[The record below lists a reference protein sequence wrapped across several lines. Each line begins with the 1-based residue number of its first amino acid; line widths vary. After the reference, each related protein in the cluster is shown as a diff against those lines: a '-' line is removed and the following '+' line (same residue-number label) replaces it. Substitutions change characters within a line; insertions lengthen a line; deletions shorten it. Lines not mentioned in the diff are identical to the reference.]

1 MEVTGNT
8 RFIARDDS
16 RRLIRVSG
24 ADATD
29 FLQSLITANVETLP
43 GDTARA
49 SALLTPQGRVLVDF
63 LVSRT
68 DDGFM
73 IECDAEQAEELYTR
87 LRRYRLR
94 RPVDL
99 AHETG
104 LSVWILW
111 ETTTP
116 PDNPPATLPATLPV
130 GALRDSRHPDLG
142 WRLLAPADATA
153 NAQGS
158 DTEPASLD
166 MWHAVRIAAA
176 IPQGPVD
183 LIPERALMLEAGLDR
198 LGAVD
203 FEKGCYVG
211 QEVTARTHYRG
222 LVKRR
227 LAPFILADTA
237 ATPGAAITDDGKS
250 LGTVLSTASTGTG
263 NAGPGN
269 AGTGSIC
276 LAAMKLSDLHRLQAG
291 DGSVQIGGAPA
302 MLSLP
307 DWMVPLPQLARTD
320 SA

>member
-158 DTEPASLD
+158 DTGPASLD

-176 IPQGPVD
+176 VPQGPVD

-263 NAGPGN
+263 NAG
-269 AGTGSIC
+269 TGSIC

-291 DGSVQIGGAPA
+291 DGSVQIDGAPA

>member
-73 IECDAEQAEELYTR
+73 IECDAEQAEELFTR

-183 LIPERALMLEAGLDR
+183 LLPERALMLAAGLDR

-211 QEVTARTHYRG
+211 QEVTARTHYR
-222 LVKRR
+222 R
-227 LAPFILADTA
+227 
-237 ATPGAAITDDGKS
+237 
-250 LGTVLSTASTGTG
+250 
-263 NAGPGN
+263 
-269 AGTGSIC
+269 
-276 LAAMKLSDLHRLQAG
+276 
-291 DGSVQIGGAPA
+291 
-302 MLSLP
+302 
-307 DWMVPLPQLARTD
+307 
-320 SA
+320 

>member
-1 MEVTGNT
+1 
-8 RFIARDDS
+8 
-16 RRLIRVSG
+16 
-24 ADATD
+24 
-29 FLQSLITANVETLP
+29 
-43 GDTARA
+43 
-49 SALLTPQGRVLVDF
+49 
-63 LVSRT
+63 
-68 DDGFM
+68 
-73 IECDAEQAEELYTR
+73 
-87 LRRYRLR
+87 
-94 RPVDL
+94 
-99 AHETG
+99 
-104 LSVWILW
+104 
-111 ETTTP
+111 
-116 PDNPPATLPATLPV
+116 
-130 GALRDSRHPDLG
+130 
-142 WRLLAPADATA
+142 
-153 NAQGS
+153 
-158 DTEPASLD
+158 

-176 IPQGPVD
+176 VPQGPVD

-269 AGTGSIC
+269 AGTGNPATGSIC
-276 LAAMKLSDLHRLQAG
+276 LAAMKLSDLHRLQTG
-291 DGSVQIGGAPA
+291 DGSVQIDGAPA

>member
-176 IPQGPVD
+176 VPQGPVD

-263 NAGPGN
+263 NTSP
-269 AGTGSIC
+269 GSIC
-276 LAAMKLSDLHRLQAG
+276 LAAIKLSDLHRLQAG

>member
-1 MEVTGNT
+1 
-8 RFIARDDS
+8 
-16 RRLIRVSG
+16 
-24 ADATD
+24 
-29 FLQSLITANVETLP
+29 
-43 GDTARA
+43 
-49 SALLTPQGRVLVDF
+49 
-63 LVSRT
+63 
-68 DDGFM
+68 M
-73 IECDAEQAEELYTR
+73 IECDAEQAEELFTR

>member
-111 ETTTP
+111 EITTP
-116 PDNPPATLPATLPV
+116 PDNPPATLPATLPA

-263 NAGPGN
+263 NT
-269 AGTGSIC
+269 GTGSIC

-291 DGSVQIGGAPA
+291 DGSVQIDGAPA

>member
-24 ADATD
+24 ADAND

-63 LVSRT
+63 LISRT

-73 IECDAEQAEELYTR
+73 IECDAEQAEELFTR

-263 NAGPGN
+263 NAG
-269 AGTGSIC
+269 TGSIC

-291 DGSVQIGGAPA
+291 DGSVQIDGAPA

>member
-111 ETTTP
+111 QTTTP

-166 MWHAVRIAAA
+166 LWHAVRIAAA

-250 LGTVLSTASTGTG
+250 LGTVLSTASTGTS
-263 NAGPGN
+263 NTSP
-269 AGTGSIC
+269 GSIC

-291 DGSVQIGGAPA
+291 DGSVQIDGAPA
-302 MLSLP
+302 TLSLP

>member
-73 IECDAEQAEELYTR
+73 IECDAEQAEELFTR

-176 IPQGPVD
+176 VPQGPVD

-263 NAGPGN
+263 NAG
-269 AGTGSIC
+269 TGSIC

-291 DGSVQIGGAPA
+291 DASVQIDGAPA

>member
-1 MEVTGNT
+1 MKATGNT
-8 RFIARDDS
+8 GFIARDDQ
-16 RRLIRVSG
+16 RRLLRVSG
-24 ADATD
+24 TDATD

-43 GDTARA
+43 DDTVRA

-63 LVSRT
+63 LISRT

-73 IECDAEQAEELYTR
+73 IECDAEQVDELYNR

-99 AHETG
+99 THETG
-104 LSVWILW
+104 LSVWIIW
-111 ETTTP
+111 GGNDP
-116 PDNPPATLPATLPV
+116 PDNLLPAE
-130 GALRDSRHPDLG
+130 AMRDTRHPDLG

-227 LAPFILADTA
+227 LAPFILADIA

-263 NAGPGN
+263 NT
-269 AGTGSIC
+269 GTVSIC

-291 DGSVQIGGAPA
+291 DGSVQIDGAPA

>member
-73 IECDAEQAEELYTR
+73 IECDAEQAEELFTR

-104 LSVWILW
+104 LSV
-111 ETTTP
+111 
-116 PDNPPATLPATLPV
+116 
-130 GALRDSRHPDLG
+130 
-142 WRLLAPADATA
+142 
-153 NAQGS
+153 
-158 DTEPASLD
+158 
-166 MWHAVRIAAA
+166 
-176 IPQGPVD
+176 
-183 LIPERALMLEAGLDR
+183 
-198 LGAVD
+198 
-203 FEKGCYVG
+203 
-211 QEVTARTHYRG
+211 
-222 LVKRR
+222 
-227 LAPFILADTA
+227 
-237 ATPGAAITDDGKS
+237 
-250 LGTVLSTASTGTG
+250 
-263 NAGPGN
+263 
-269 AGTGSIC
+269 
-276 LAAMKLSDLHRLQAG
+276 
-291 DGSVQIGGAPA
+291 
-302 MLSLP
+302 
-307 DWMVPLPQLARTD
+307 
-320 SA
+320 

>member
-263 NAGPGN
+263 NT
-269 AGTGSIC
+269 GTGSIC

-291 DGSVQIGGAPA
+291 DGSVQIDGAPA

>member
-1 MEVTGNT
+1 MWSMSIYHSHLEDRTIIRIGGDDRVDFMQNLVTQ
-8 RFIARDDS
+8 DVS
-16 RRLIRVSG
+16 RPQSG
-24 ADATD
+24 ACVMA
-29 FLQSLITANVETLP
+29 
-43 GDTARA
+43 
-49 SALLTPQGRVLVDF
+49 ALLTPQGRVLVDF

-73 IECDAEQAEELYTR
+73 IECDAEQAEELFTR

-142 WRLLAPADATA
+142 WRLMAPADATA

-176 IPQGPVD
+176 VPQGPVD

>member
-1 MEVTGNT
+1 MKATGHMKVKGNT
-8 RFIARDDS
+8 GFIARDDQ
-16 RRLIRVSG
+16 RRLLRVSG
-24 ADATD
+24 TDATD

-43 GDTARA
+43 DDTVRA

-63 LVSRT
+63 LISRT

-73 IECDAEQAEELYTR
+73 IECDAEQVDELYTR

-99 AHETG
+99 THETG
-104 LSVWILW
+104 LSVWIIW
-111 ETTTP
+111 GSNDS
-116 PDNPPATLPATLPV
+116 PDNLIPAEAM
-130 GALRDSRHPDLG
+130 RDTRHPDLG
-142 WRLLAPADATA
+142 WRLLAPVGASA
-153 NAQGS
+153 NAPGS
-158 DTEPASLD
+158 DAEPTSLD

-176 IPQGPVD
+176 VPQGPVD

-250 LGTVLSTASTGTG
+250 LGTVLSTSSTS
-263 NAGPGN
+263 NI
-269 AGTGSIC
+269 GTGSIC
-276 LAAMKLSDLHRLQAG
+276 LAAMKLSDLHRLHAG
-291 DGSVQIGGAPA
+291 DATAQIDGAPA
-302 MLSLP
+302 TLSLP
-307 DWMVPLPQLARTD
+307 DWMLPLPQLARTD

>member
-1 MEVTGNT
+1 
-8 RFIARDDS
+8 
-16 RRLIRVSG
+16 
-24 ADATD
+24 
-29 FLQSLITANVETLP
+29 LQSLITANVETLP

-63 LVSRT
+63 LISRT

-116 PDNPPATLPATLPV
+116 PDNPPATLPATLLGSLPA

-176 IPQGPVD
+176 VPQGPVD

-250 LGTVLSTASTGTG
+250 LGTVLSTASTGTS
-263 NAGPGN
+263 NTSP
-269 AGTGSIC
+269 GSIC

-291 DGSVQIGGAPA
+291 DGSVQIDGAPA